1 MRISLAQLSSHLPP
15 KHALYVLA
23 GDEPLS
29 MTEAK
34 DHIRAAARQQGAQE
48 RASFTAER
56 YFNWQQIAQFTQS
69 FSLFAEKRLLEIHLP
84 TGKPGVEGAK
94 ALIALANQPLTDLT
108 VILTLPSP
116 DREMTNSAWFEAL
129 SQAGVVLALTMIP
142 LTQLPDWIAE
152 RLQRQQ
158 QTASLSARQFI
169 AHQVEGNLL
178 AAHQEIQKLGLLY
191 PHGELSESDIQQCV
205 LNVARFDVS
214 QLAEAMLSG
223 DQSRTL
229 RIIQG
234 LREEGETAVAVMNPL
249 IWLFRP
255 LLQIKLAITLGQSES
270 QAISQARL
278 FGDRLPLVKRALAC
292 LSVKQIEAALQKLA
306 EIDRIA
312 KGIALGDAWL
322 ELSRLSTGIARLS
335 QQKTAP
341 PRARSALAKSIAP

>member
-1 MRISLAQLSSHLPP
+1 MRIQSAQLAQHLPP
-15 KHALYVLA
+15 QHALYVLA

-29 MTEAK
+29 ITEAK
-34 DHIRAAARQQGAQE
+34 DRIRAAARQHGAQE

-69 FSLFAEKRLLEIHLP
+69 FSLFAEKRLLEIHCP

-94 ALIALANQPLTDLT
+94 ALIQLAGQALTDLT
-108 VILTLPSP
+108 VIITLPAP
-116 DREMTNSAWFEAL
+116 DRDMTQSAWFEAL
-129 SQAGVVLALTMIP
+129 TQAGVLIQLNQIP
-142 LTQLPDWIAE
+142 LNQLPQWIAD
-152 RLQRQQ
+152 RLAMQQ
-158 QTASLSARQFI
+158 QQADEASRQFI

-178 AAHQEIQKLGLLY
+178 AAYQEIQKLGLLY
-191 PHGELSESDIQQCV
+191 PPGPLAFEVIQQCV

-249 IWLFRP
+249 VWLFRP
-255 LLQIKLAITLGQSES
+255 LLQVRMAMAQGQTES
-270 QAISQARL
+270 QALSQARL
-278 FGDRLPLVKRALAC
+278 FGDRQTLVKRALTR
-292 LSVKQIEAALQKLA
+292 LPQKHIEAALQKLA

-312 KGIALGDAWL
+312 KGIAPGDAWL
-322 ELSRLSTGIARLS
+322 ELSRLCTGIAR
-335 QQKTAP
+335 TAKGKP
-341 PRARSALAKSIAP
+341 AGQRVRA